1 MIKLVNKKNVIL
13 KICYKSF
20 GIMCFFDIIKQVK
33 PSIYAGSEENF
44 NFSSKFLKK
53 VLDGLGIQVYYNE
66 VLSDKH

>member
-1 MIKLVNKKNVIL
+1 MIKLVNKKSVIL
-13 KICYKSF
+13 KICYKSL

-66 VLSDKH
+66 VFSDKH

>member
-1 MIKLVNKKNVIL
+1 MIKLVNKKSVIL
-13 KICYKSF
+13 KICYKSL

-33 PSIYAGSEENF
+33 PGIYAGSEENF

>member
-1 MIKLVNKKNVIL
+1 MIKLVNKKSVIL
-13 KICYKSF
+13 KICYKSL

-33 PSIYAGSEENF
+33 TQYLCGLRRKLQFFFKIF
-44 NFSSKFLKK
+44 KK